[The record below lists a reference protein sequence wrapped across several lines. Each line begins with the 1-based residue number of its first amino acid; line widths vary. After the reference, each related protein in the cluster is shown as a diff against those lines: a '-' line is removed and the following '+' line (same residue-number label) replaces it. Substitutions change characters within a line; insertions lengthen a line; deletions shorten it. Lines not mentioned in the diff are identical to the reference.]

1 MRKLLYVTLL
11 LLAGLFSSCGKNSS
25 STVTYLNQLQDSVYY
40 YEKEDYLWNDAIPS
54 YNAFDPR
61 SYNGSNDLAA
71 LSGEL
76 TAISQLKI
84 NPTTGK
90 PYEYYPPAPGTAK
103 YSFIDNGTTSGLLAG
118 TNDDFGFEP
127 LYIADN
133 DLRVKF
139 VYAGSPADM
148 AGIKRGYQITSI
160 NGSTDLS
167 SDDGDNVNTVINAVY
182 YSKSITM
189 TLLKPDNTTLSV
201 TLNTAVYTVNPVL
214 DYQVYNEGNGH
225 IVGYIVFNSFTDIAN
240 AQPVLEQAFNYFI
253 AQGVN
258 DLVVDLRYNGGGEQT
273 TAAYLDN
280 LIVPSTKS
288 GSAMYTDF
296 YTGNLQNG
304 TAPLFYKKFG
314 YNKSEFSPANNTV
327 NFSKQ
332 LSLALTRV
340 FFIVTGATASSA
352 ELTINNLRPALT
364 VNLIGDTTYGK
375 PVGEIPI
382 PMGTGQYIIF
392 SPQFYVENGA
402 GQGNYYT
409 GFAPNSTDFPGILA
423 ADDVTKEFGDTTEM
437 LLAHALNYVKTGMFT
452 INRPQLQN
460 LSKGEQLFS
469 MQKLKV
475 VARKME
481 QHKNKVMVAD
491 KKKK

>member
-1 MRKLLYVTLL
+1 
-11 LLAGLFSSCGKNSS
+11 
-25 STVTYLNQLQDSVYY
+25 
-40 YEKEDYLWNDAIPS
+40 
-54 YNAFDPR
+54 
-61 SYNGSNDLAA
+61 
-71 LSGEL
+71 
-76 TAISQLKI
+76 
-84 NPTTGK
+84 
-90 PYEYYPPAPGTAK
+90 
-103 YSFIDNGTTSGLLAG
+103 
-118 TNDDFGFEP
+118 
-127 LYIADN
+127 
-133 DLRVKF
+133 
-139 VYAGSPADM
+139 
-148 AGIKRGYQITSI
+148 
-160 NGSTDLS
+160 
-167 SDDGDNVNTVINAVY
+167 
-182 YSKSITM
+182 
-189 TLLKPDNTTLSV
+189 
-201 TLNTAVYTVNPVL
+201 
-214 DYQVYNEGNGH
+214 
-225 IVGYIVFNSFTDIAN
+225 
-240 AQPVLEQAFNYFI
+240 
-253 AQGVN
+253 
-258 DLVVDLRYNGGGEQT
+258 
-273 TAAYLDN
+273 
-280 LIVPSTKS
+280 
-288 GSAMYTDF
+288 
-296 YTGNLQNG
+296 
-304 TAPLFYKKFG
+304 
-314 YNKSEFSPANNTV
+314 
-327 NFSKQ
+327 
-332 LSLALTRV
+332 LALTRV